1 MRDPLPLTW
10 TDHRLVCF
18 TLTSFTSNNQYSL
31 ECEDRRNWR
40 KVSPEFMG
48 PELQET
54 VPLLI
59 GDPNQDVCA
68 FNDRITSALG
78 KVAPIKTMVFA

>member
-1 MRDPLPLTW
+1 
-10 TDHRLVCF
+10 
-18 TLTSFTSNNQYSL
+18 
-31 ECEDRRNWR
+31 
-40 KVSPEFMG
+40 MG